1 MSGGLW
7 PKPPIPLGSVSVKT
21 KQRRLPRHVRERQLI
36 DAAVTA
42 FSRGDYHTVSV
53 EEIAEVAGTS
63 KPTVYHY
70 LGSKE
75 GIFTACV
82 RREMERLVE
91 TIRAAVH
98 DPAAPLGD
106 DPLHR
111 GMQAFFTFVVDN
123 QESWTVLYRRAA
135 VQGEPF
141 AGETTRMR
149 DRVTEEMAE
158 LITACTSG
166 DFGALDPRD
175 AQLLARVAVSTADAF
190 VDWLLENP
198 DETPDTMAGHVT
210 ELTWSHLRAR
220 RPAGV

>member
-1 MSGGLW
+1 M
-7 PKPPIPLGSVSVKT
+7 KT
-21 KQRRLPRHVRERQLI
+21 KQRRLPRRVREQQLI

-53 EEIAEVAGTS
+53 EEIAETAGLS

-82 RREMERLVE
+82 RREMERLVDA
-91 TIRAAVH
+91 IRTAVH
-98 DPAAPLGD
+98 DPLAPIGD
-106 DPLHR
+106 DPLRR

-123 QESWTVLYRRAA
+123 RESWTVLYRRAA

-141 AGETTRMR
+141 EGETTRMR
-149 DRVTEEMAE
+149 DRVTAE
-158 LITACTSG
+158 VAALITSCTG
-166 DFGALDPRD
+166 DDYGALAAKD

-190 VDWLLENP
+190 TDWLLEHP
-198 DETPDTMAGHVT
+198 EETPDAMAGHVT
-210 ELTWSHLRAR
+210 ELTWSHLRSLGE
-220 RPAGV
+220 RPRVQRVG